1 MSKEEAKYKKYEI
14 PQATPTWERSTTR
27 PDTPYQALMEAAP
40 FQQTDISIV
49 ELLEVREVLANAFD
63 KLPAE
68 EAWVLN
74 SLVIERMSIREL
86 AKQIGAPKT
95 TIARIRDRGLKR
107 MKESLKD
114 NPSVMDLLG
123 QDL

>member
-14 PQATPTWERSTTR
+14 PQATPSWEQSVRR
-27 PDTPYQALMEAAP
+27 PDTPYQALMEAVP
-40 FQQTDISIV
+40 FQQTDTSVV
-49 ELLEVREVLANAFD
+49 ELLEIREILSDAFD
-63 KLPAE
+63 KLSAE

-95 TIARIRDRGLKR
+95 TIARIRDRALKN
-107 MKESLKD
+107 MKTSIENDPLIS
-114 NPSVMDLLG
+114 DLLG
-123 QDL
+123 HDL

>member
-14 PQATPTWERSTTR
+14 PQATPTWERSIIR

-40 FQQTDISIV
+40 FQQTDLSVV
-49 ELLEVREVLANAFD
+49 ELLEVREVLADAFD

-68 EAWVLN
+68 ESWVLN

-95 TIARIRDRGLKR
+95 TITRIRDRGLKR
-107 MKESLKD
+107 MKELLKD
-114 NPSVMDLLG
+114 NSIITDLLS
-123 QDL
+123 QNP